1 MDLIKICT
9 QTSHMGGGGQ
19 GRGRERERDFF
30 SSFVAIPRC
39 VLYIVKGRVLGAEIS
54 QFIVQVSFY
63 TLQHNEYAVIYVINI
78 IYH

>member
-1 MDLIKICT
+1 VGEIE
-9 QTSHMGGGGQ
+9 
-19 GRGRERERDFF
+19 REREGERERYFF

-54 QFIVQVSFY
+54 RFIVQVSFY